1 MFVSLKIN
9 GELRGCI
16 GTIAP
21 VTDTIA
27 EEIIRNSLSAA
38 INDPRFS
45 PLTQEELKE
54 VDISVDLLHEPE
66 KTIFEELN
74 PKEYGVIV
82 SFGAKRGLLLPNLE
96 GIDTSEQQVAIAMEK
111 GKEAMFYEEKDGLI
125 NCYLCPHRCKKI
137 SEGHKGVCGVR
148 EVKKDEEGAIKL
160 YSINYGEITS
170 LSMDPI
176 EKKPLY
182 EFYPGTMILSIG
194 SFGCNFKCSFCQN
207 YSISQYRAESKYIPP
222 EEMAEI
228 SMEIENNIGLAF
240 TYNEPSIWYEYVYD
254 VARKIKERNK
264 EHKVVLVTNGYICN
278 EPLKKLLPYVD
289 ALNIDLKGGKEYYK
303 KLCFGELEAVKETI
317 KIAYEMGKHI
327 EVTTLLIPCENTD
340 DETLMEIAT
349 FLSSLNKDIPLH
361 LSRYFPRY
369 KMNLQ
374 PTPIDEIKKSYH
386 ILKKYLNHIYLGN
399 LTAEEIEYCIN
410 GE

>member
-1 MFVSLKIN
+1 MMN
-9 GELRGCI
+9 
-16 GTIAP
+16 
-21 VTDTIA
+21 
-27 EEIIRNSLSAA
+27 
-38 INDPRFS
+38 
-45 PLTQEELKE
+45 
-54 VDISVDLLHEPE
+54 
-66 KTIFEELN
+66 
-74 PKEYGVIV
+74 
-82 SFGAKRGLLLPNLE
+82 
-96 GIDTSEQQVAIAMEK
+96 
-111 GKEAMFYEEKDGLI
+111 KEAMFYEEKDGLI

-182 EFYPGTMILSIG
+182 EFYPETMILSIG

-278 EPLKKLLPYVD
+278 ELLKKLLPYVD
-289 ALNIDLKGGKEYYK
+289 ALN
-303 KLCFGELEAVKETI
+303 
-317 KIAYEMGKHI
+317 
-327 EVTTLLIPCENTD
+327 
-340 DETLMEIAT
+340 
-349 FLSSLNKDIPLH
+349 SLNKDIPLH
-361 LSRYFPRY
+361 LSRHFPRY

-374 PTPIDEIKKSYH
+374 STPIDEIKKSYH

>member
-1 MFVSLKIN
+1 MMN
-9 GELRGCI
+9 
-16 GTIAP
+16 
-21 VTDTIA
+21 
-27 EEIIRNSLSAA
+27 
-38 INDPRFS
+38 
-45 PLTQEELKE
+45 
-54 VDISVDLLHEPE
+54 
-66 KTIFEELN
+66 
-74 PKEYGVIV
+74 
-82 SFGAKRGLLLPNLE
+82 
-96 GIDTSEQQVAIAMEK
+96 
-111 GKEAMFYEEKDGLI
+111 KEAMFYEEKDGLI

-264 EHKVVLVTNGYICN
+264 EHKVVLVINGYICN

-374 PTPIDEIKKSYH
+374 STPIDEIKKSYH
-386 ILKKYLNHIYLGN
+386 ILKTYLNHIYLGN